1 MNPST
6 HVIALFLVLV
16 WNAAMLLTA
25 ICVLAF
31 LVGRF
36 IRTGEGDDKP
46 LPPQSIRGG
55 GVFMDRSGR

>member
-1 MNPST
+1 MNAIP
-6 HVIALFLVLV
+6 HVTALYLLALF
-16 WNAAMLLTA
+16 AA
-25 ICVLAF
+25 ICCLAY
-31 LVGRF
+31 LAARF